1 MFGVSARALYDYWYT
16 GTLSA
21 FVRRARLQSTT
32 TPDCDGWYPVTHA
45 VDASTYCY
53 RAYFAAMALVK
64 QHVANGEHWILYQ
77 KTKGNRPNGWTLLH
91 LACDGS
97 DKGYQRHDLVN
108 LLLASGIDVNSETP
122 KGQTPYLLASASGC
136 VSCAEMLDRWHANP
150 YITPPGQ
157 AGAYQ
162 RAWCSSKQMAN
173 YLRKK
178 HPGLRSVQWVKGRE
192 PGKGGGRGSL
202 ARSIRYAMHD
212 QSLHGKLTNH
222 TGPRYRD
229 NTGTPYGRR

>member
-21 FVRRARLQSTT
+21 FVRRARLQATT
-32 TPDCDGWYPVTHA
+32 APDCNGWYPVTHA

-64 QHVANGEHWILYQ
+64 QHMAKGEHWILYQ
-77 KTKGNRPNGWTLLH
+77 TTKGLRPNGWTLLH
-91 LACDGS
+91 MACDGS

-108 LLLASGIDVNSETP
+108 LLLFSGIDVNSETP

-136 VSCAEMLDRWHANP
+136 VSCADMLDRWYANP
-150 YITPPGQ
+150 YIQPFGK

-162 RAWCSSKQMAN
+162 RAWCSSSQMAD

-178 HPGLRSVQWVKGRE
+178 HPGLRSVPWVYGGE
-192 PGKGGGRGSL
+192 PPKGGRHVPL
-202 ARSIRYAMHD
+202 AKNIRYAMWNR
-212 QSLHGKLTNH
+212 SVHGKFANQT
-222 TGPRYRD
+222 PRRYRD
-229 NTGTPYGRR
+229 NTGAPYGRR